1 MESPTRLLI
10 SNGLTLAI
18 PATMMMQPAR
28 GEAVRPNCPATAQS
42 SPGLPDSFRA
52 GSRRSN
58 RLIEGPDSGFAGT
71 G

>member
-28 GEAVRPNCPATAQS
+28 GEAVRPNCPATAHS
-42 SPGLPDSFRA
+42 SPRA
-52 GSRRSN
+52 
-58 RLIEGPDSGFAGT
+58 SGFIPKLAADGVT
-71 G
+71 A